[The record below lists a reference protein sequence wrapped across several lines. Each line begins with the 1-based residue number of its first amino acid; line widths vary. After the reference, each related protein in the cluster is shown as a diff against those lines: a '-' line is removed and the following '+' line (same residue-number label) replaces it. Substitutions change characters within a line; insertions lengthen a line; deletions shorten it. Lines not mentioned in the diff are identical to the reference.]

1 MTKLTTKER
10 TRKLV
15 LGAMFTALVV
25 VLQLLGS
32 FIRFGPF
39 SVSLVLVPIVL
50 GAALCGAGIGAWL
63 GFVFGITVLLS
74 GDAAAFMSIDVFGTI
89 VTVLLKGVLCGL
101 LSGLAYKAFE
111 KRNRYIAVILSA
123 IVCPVVNTGVFF
135 LGCLVF
141 FLETIAGWGA
151 SSGFKDVASYM
162 FLGLAGG
169 NFIFEFLSNM
179 ILSPVILRVLSIG
192 KK

>member
-1 MTKLTTKER
+1 MSTLSMRNK

-50 GAALCGAGIGAWL
+50 GAALCGAGIGAFL

-74 GDAAAFMSIDVFGTI
+74 GDAAAFLSIDVLGTV
-89 VTVLLKGVLCGL
+89 VTVLLKGTLCGFFA
-101 LSGLAYKAFE
+101 GLTYKAFE
-111 KRNRYIAVILSA
+111 KRNRYLAVILSA
-123 IVCPVVNTGVFF
+123 VVCPVVNTGVFF
-135 LGCLVF
+135 LGCMVF
-141 FLETIAGWGA
+141 FLETIAQWGA

-169 NFIFEFLSNM
+169 NFIFEFVTNM

>member
-1 MTKLTTKER
+1 MSTLSMRDK

-50 GAALCGAGIGAWL
+50 GAALCGAGIGAFL

-74 GDAAAFMSIDVFGTI
+74 GDAAAFLSIDVLGTV
-89 VTVLLKGVLCGL
+89 VTVLLKGTLCGFFA
-101 LSGLAYKAFE
+101 GLTYKAFE
-111 KRNRYIAVILSA
+111 KCNRYLAVILSA
-123 IVCPVVNTGVFF
+123 VVCPVVNTGVFF

-141 FLETIAGWGA
+141 FLETIAEWGA

-169 NFIFEFLSNM
+169 NFIFEFVTNM